1 MYRITNHDTGE
12 IFECPYWGEGIQLA
26 VDYAM
31 SKCHKVT
38 CEWVEEN
45 PTTTLHMICRN
56 CGERFS
62 ITVPVDGLMA
72 WEDGAN
78 IQDAM
83 PEVSPEIR
91 ESLITGLCKKCQL

>member
-1 MYRITNHDTGE
+1 MYRITNHNTDE
-12 IFECPYWGEGIQLA
+12 IFECPYWSEGMQFA
-26 VDYAM
+26 VESAM
-31 SKCHKVT
+31 HSHHEIT

-45 PTTTLHMICRN
+45 PTTTLNMICGN

-62 ITVPVDGLMA
+62 ITVPVDGLMR
-72 WEDGAN
+72 WEDGER

-91 ESLITGLCKKCQL
+91 ESLITGFCEKCQL